1 MLYYLAVTVFGL
13 YLPASRTA
21 HHREICNISNLT
33 VLRFE
38 LILIHFWPRKAEP
51 RFRGRKHGHP
61 ASTDAAEPQGINDQF
76 FTGFDTA
83 VSRPSEV

>member
-13 YLPASRTA
+13 YLPASRNA
-21 HHREICNISNLT
+21 HHRDFCQITILP
-33 VLRFE
+33 VPQFE
-38 LILIHFWPRKAEP
+38 LILIHFWPRKAET

-76 FTGFDTA
+76 FTGPD
-83 VSRPSEV
+83 V

>member
-1 MLYYLAVTVFGL
+1 MLYYLAVTVFGF

-21 HHREICNISNLT
+21 HQRKICSITNLT

-83 VSRPSEV
+83 VSRPTEV

>member
-13 YLPASRTA
+13 YLSASRTA
-21 HHREICNISNLT
+21 HQRDICKLTNLS

-38 LILIHFWPRKAEP
+38 LILIHFWPRKTET

-76 FTGFDTA
+76 FTGLDTA
-83 VSRPSEV
+83 VSGPTEV

>member
-21 HHREICNISNLT
+21 HQREFCNITNLT
-33 VLRFE
+33 VPHFE
-38 LILIHFWPRKAEP
+38 RILIHFWPRKAET

-61 ASTDAAEPQGINDQF
+61 ASTDAAEPQGLNDQF
-76 FTGFDTA
+76 FTGSDT
-83 VSRPSEV
+83 